1 VSRTPIFVKGVML
14 NQTPKTVLP
23 LSAVGE
29 AVQVPDRG
37 PSAIADLR
45 SERDPLTS
53 GLYAESA
60 HVSESELRALWGD
73 R

>member
-1 VSRTPIFVKGVML
+1 VSATPISVKGPGL
-14 NQTPKTVLP
+14 NQTPKTILP
-23 LSAVGE
+23 LSAVIEVCGV
-29 AVQVPDRG
+29 ADRG

-53 GLYAESA
+53 SLYAESA
-60 HVSESELRALWGD
+60 HLSESELRALWGD

>member
-1 VSRTPIFVKGVML
+1 MSATPSSVSGAML
-14 NQTPKTVLP
+14 NPTPKTVLP

-29 AVQVPDRG
+29 VVQVPDRG
-37 PSAIADLR
+37 PSAIAELV